1 VGTRIARDDL
11 IEGDLVFFNTRRSY
25 GHVGIY
31 IGNNKFV
38 HASSR
43 NREIRI
49 DDLDEPYYNEHFVKA
64 VRLKGLDEEV
74 L

>member
-1 VGTRIARDDL
+1 MGLGVPKDGLAV
-11 IEGDLVFFNTRRSY
+11 GDLVFFNTKRAF

-31 IGNNKFV
+31 IGNNEFV

-43 NREIRI
+43 QKAVRI
-49 DDLDEPYYNEHFVKA
+49 SSLNEPYFNKRFVKA